1 MLWLAGLMG
10 LLAAGTVGVLELD
23 ASGKN
28 ADADSGDTPDVPDE
42 EGDIAD
48 VAAALNIQSD
58 ALGTTASQDADNA
71 AEFAAQEA
79 AHPGD
84 VRDAGGS
91 AAPIGPSVANPL
103 TESPV
108 PDVDTPDVPEVP
120 DAPSVT
126 DGDDVLTGNAL
137 ADVMFG
143 GEGKDVLNGLEGA
156 DSLHGEDGNDVLS
169 GGDGDDTLFGNNA
182 DDTLHGDAG
191 DDALQGSAGNDVLD
205 GGTGDDV
212 VQGGL
217 DDDTLSGGLGADS
230 LFGGW
235 GNDLVNGVVDNPD
248 TAALDD
254 TDGADFLNGGSG
266 DDTVIAGIG
275 DIVTA
280 GDGADDIVLGDWIP
294 EGGAASIVDFDG
306 ADDNILLV
314 YDDAEETPE
323 VTVQAAPDNPAD
335 AQVLMDGVV
344 VANVFGGAG
353 LAASDIVMM
362 PLSLAQASGMAPA

>member
-1 MLWLAGLMG
+1 M
-10 LLAAGTVGVLELD
+10 
-23 ASGKN
+23 
-28 ADADSGDTPDVPDE
+28 
-42 EGDIAD
+42 
-48 VAAALNIQSD
+48 
-58 ALGTTASQDADNA
+58 
-71 AEFAAQEA
+71 
-79 AHPGD
+79 
-84 VRDAGGS
+84 
-91 AAPIGPSVANPL
+91 
-103 TESPV
+103 
-108 PDVDTPDVPEVP
+108 
-120 DAPSVT
+120 
-126 DGDDVLTGNAL
+126 
-137 ADVMFG
+137 
-143 GEGKDVLNGLEGA
+143 
-156 DSLHGEDGNDVLS
+156 
-169 GGDGDDTLFGNNA
+169 
-182 DDTLHGDAG
+182 
-191 DDALQGSAGNDVLD
+191 
-205 GGTGDDV
+205 
-212 VQGGL
+212 QGGL

-254 TDGADFLNGGSG
+254 MDGADFLNGGSG
-266 DDTVIAGIG
+266 DDTVIAGNG

-280 GDGADDIVLGDWIP
+280 GDGADDIVLGDWIA